1 MCTFQVVVLTFT
13 VTLGVRLYYLY
24 LLEEETE
31 HLEVNQRQSWNS
43 KYYLCQLQCHLL
55 LLLLF

>member
-24 LLEEETE
+24 LLEEETDNE
-31 HLEVNQRQSWNS
+31 DTNN
-43 KYYLCQLQCHLL
+43 KYITHRYTEL
-55 LLLLF
+55 